1 MNHPTFSI
9 IIPIYN
15 VENYLI
21 RCVRS
26 VLCQTYKD
34 FEIILVD
41 DGSPDRCPEICD
53 NLGSKDNR
61 IHIIHKTNGGLAD
74 ARNAGLTIAKGDYI
88 LFLDSDDYWDNIDA
102 LSILNQRLSSNNYQT
117 DLLLY
122 GCKDLIYN
130 TNKLSISRG
139 NYNLQIFC
147 NGRGNKAKI
156 LSYLFSSGEFPGS
169 AWIAA
174 VRRSFLIKNNIWF
187 IKGIKS
193 EDVDWLLEVLTHVQ
207 SIDAIKLPFYIY
219 IRGRTGSITKTVD
232 IKHIHDLISILDK
245 WSNRLLPNQNQVAQS
260 LLSYLAYNYL
270 ITIFE
275 YSSLKIEQQDIG
287 RKLKKY
293 KYLLKYALGVKGKS
307 CAIII
312 NTLGINKGGKVLLFL
327 HHWING

>member
-1 MNHPTFSI
+1 MSHTTFSI
-9 IIPIYN
+9 IIPVYN
-15 VENYLI
+15 VENYLT
-21 RCVRS
+21 RCVKS

-41 DGSPDRCPEICD
+41 DGSPDKCPEICD
-53 NLGSKDNR
+53 QLGYKDNR
-61 IHIIHKTNGGLAD
+61 IQIIHKTNGGLAD
-74 ARNAGLTIAKGDYI
+74 ARNAGLTIASGDYI

-102 LSILNQRLSSNNYQT
+102 LSILNNRLSSNNYQT

-130 TNKLSISRG
+130 TNKISISRG
-139 NYNLQIFC
+139 DYNPKVFC
-147 NGRGNKAKI
+147 NGKGNKAEI
-156 LSYLFSSGEFPGS
+156 LSYLYASGQFPGS
-169 AWIAA
+169 AWIVAI
-174 VRRSFLIKNNIWF
+174 RRTFLIKNNIWF

-193 EDVDWLLEVLTHVQ
+193 EDIDWLLEVLTKVQ

-219 IRGRTGSITKTVD
+219 TRGRTGSITKTVD
-232 IKHIHDLISILDK
+232 IKHIHDLIFILEK
-245 WSNRLLPNQNQVAQS
+245 WSNRLLHNQNQVTQS

-275 YSSLKIEQQDIG
+275 YSSLKIEQQDIV
-287 RKLKKY
+287 RKLEKY

-312 NTLGINKGGKVLLFL
+312 NILGINKGGKILHVL
-327 HHWING
+327 HHWLNR